1 MTLLSEPLKPFV
13 LQYETFKI
21 HKGGPG
27 TFYPFAFTDIMG
39 LEKDTGVM
47 LEDIILAMKG
57 HVKDGYTVS

>member
-1 MTLLSEPLKPFV
+1 MTLLSESLKPSV

-21 HKGGPG
+21 QKGGPG

-47 LEDIILAMKG
+47 VEDITLAMKG
-57 HVKDGYTVS
+57 YVKDGYTVS